1 LVAAILLS
9 DGANS
14 VGVAEPLDAAQRA
27 ASIGVPIYTIAL
39 GTPAGQVQVRDDLGQ
54 IVTLDVPPDTET
66 LAQIAEITSAT
77 AFDAPTASDLSAV
90 YDNLQSRIGYT
101 QEEQEVTSWFAA
113 AALALVVVAAGLSA
127 VWFGRLP

>member
-1 LVAAILLS
+1 MAAILLS

-14 VGVAEPLDAAQRA
+14 VGVAEPLDAAERA

>member
-1 LVAAILLS
+1 MAAILLS

-27 ASIGVPIYTIAL
+27 ASLGVPIYTIAL